1 MEMPYFFKFPL
12 WNISDTVL
20 STKCK
25 CDKRHIIDVDQG
37 KGCIGK
43 EIEWNNWSYNE
54 KWKFTQFE
62 NCFAR
67 GPTCRI
73 QKWVSHGQI
82 KCCIFAKKSLC
93 RLEIAF
99 LLETWFSLKKHIFA
113 ENPKMINFRVALEK
127 SRLESQKLE
136 SDETVASLQSE
147 LAATRDL
154 LSQSRNDIE
163 TEKSNFENFKNESTK
178 TVTNLEAQ
186 LLESK
191 NELVPVD

>member
-1 MEMPYFFKFPL
+1 
-12 WNISDTVL
+12 
-20 STKCK
+20 
-25 CDKRHIIDVDQG
+25 
-37 KGCIGK
+37 
-43 EIEWNNWSYNE
+43 
-54 KWKFTQFE
+54 
-62 NCFAR
+62 
-67 GPTCRI
+67 
-73 QKWVSHGQI
+73 
-82 KCCIFAKKSLC
+82 
-93 RLEIAF
+93 
-99 LLETWFSLKKHIFA
+99 
-113 ENPKMINFRVALEK
+113 MINFRVALEK